1 MKKIL
6 CILPFLLLAGC
17 VTRPPAPVSDSA
29 STRVESARSS
39 KAAADKGQAAKK
51 PVAPLEGVEVR
62 SISGS
67 APVVSRSLEER
78 PLPPPP
84 SAPAPVADK
93 PAPAP
98 VAPPAPAVAP
108 VPVEID
114 WAWPANGKL
123 LAGFSEAGSAQEA
136 NKGLDIAGR
145 IGDPVLAAAAGKVIY
160 VGAFAKH
167 GNLVV
172 ILHANGYSSVY
183 AHNSKILVKEGQA
196 VTRGQKIAELGDS
209 DAEQPKL
216 HFELRQNGKPIDPQ
230 KFLPAR

>member
-6 CILPFLLLAGC
+6 CLLPFFLLAGC

-29 STRVESARSS
+29 ATRVESTRPSN
-39 KAAADKGQAAKK
+39 AAADKGQAAKK
-51 PVAPLEGVEVR
+51 PAAPLEGVEVR

-78 PLPPPP
+78 PLSPPP
-84 SAPAPVADK
+84 ATPAQVPV
-93 PAPAP
+93 AP
-98 VAPPAPAVAP
+98 VAPAPS
-108 VPVEID
+108 PVEMD
-114 WAWPANGKL
+114 WMWPANGKL
-123 LAGFSEAGSAQEA
+123 LAGFSEAGNAQEA

-172 ILHANGYSSVY
+172 LLHANGYSSVY
-183 AHNSKILVKEGQA
+183 AHNSKILVKESQA

-216 HFELRQNGKPIDPQ
+216 HFELRQNGKPLDPQ